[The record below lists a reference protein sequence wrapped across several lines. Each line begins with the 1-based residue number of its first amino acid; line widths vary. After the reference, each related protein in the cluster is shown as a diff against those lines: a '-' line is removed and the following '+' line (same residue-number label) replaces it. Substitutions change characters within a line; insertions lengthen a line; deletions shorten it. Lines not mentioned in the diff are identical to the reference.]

1 MPHAINVVL
10 TVGQVVLGPVTV
22 GCDSMPP
29 SRTEKVFD
37 NPTGWVARHIRRYVE
52 SNGEDGHRAYGHDS
66 LLLTTRGRSSGK
78 LRRTALWYVR
88 DGDRYLL
95 VGSNGARRRDPAWV
109 QNVRANPAVVVQV
122 RGDTFAALARIA
134 TAEERPALWERI
146 AGEIPKHAGSQER
159 SGRELPVVIVEPA

>member
-1 MPHAINVVL
+1 
-10 TVGQVVLGPVTV
+10 
-22 GCDSMPP
+22 MPP
-29 SRTEKVFD
+29 SQAEELFD
-37 NPTGWVARHIRRYVE
+37 NPTAWVAKHIRRYAE

-78 LRRTALWYVR
+78 LRRTALWYLR

-95 VGSNGARRRDPAWV
+95 VGSSGGSRRDPAWV

-122 RGDTFAALARIA
+122 RGDTFAALARTA

-146 AGEIPKHAGSQER
+146 AAEIPQHGDAQKR
-159 SGRELPVVIVEPA
+159 LGRELPVVIVDPV